1 MEKEK
6 DKMNDIAEKAR
17 NEMWFLKLKSAV
29 LWIMLLVALCV
40 LGVYCYYIS
49 PHGAERNVK
58 FQGSCTAT
66 LDSCM
71 SHYTSSQNSVNA
83 MNSSPKRE
91 DPSSKFNVSSRT
103 EVNNGASCRIPS
115 FKFSLVLAIGGFML
129 LFSVICCSLIS
140 TDQRRKEL
148 MKLYVTARH
157 RQDAWEKGLEL
168 LGRCTGIAN
177 QKMLN
182 VNQMNQVN
190 SAGLNKPVLAMC
202 ADFKVV
208 EMLLENLSD
217 DPSKRVFM

>member
-140 TDQRRKEL
+140 TDQRWKEL
-148 MKLYVTARH
+148 MKLYVSARH
-157 RQDAWEKGLEL
+157 RQDVWEKGGGAVGTLQ
-168 LGRCTGIAN
+168 RYC
-177 QKMLN
+177 K
-182 VNQMNQVN
+182 
-190 SAGLNKPVLAMC
+190 
-202 ADFKVV
+202 
-208 EMLLENLSD
+208 
-217 DPSKRVFM
+217 SKDA